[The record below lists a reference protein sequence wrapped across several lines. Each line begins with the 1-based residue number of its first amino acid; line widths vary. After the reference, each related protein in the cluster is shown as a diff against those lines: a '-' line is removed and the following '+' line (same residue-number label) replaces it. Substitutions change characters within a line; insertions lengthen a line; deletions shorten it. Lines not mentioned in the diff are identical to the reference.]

1 MAILV
6 VIRWLAFLGQTQY
19 AHSGF
24 SSLVQSL
31 LPKDTLLRTY
41 WREVDKSNIH
51 MDFKRNWVILR

>member
-1 MAILV
+1 MKPNWQKLASLV
-6 VIRWLAFLGQTQY
+6 WPTKY

-41 WREVDKSNIH
+41 LMLITINKEPKLSCQRIMIS
-51 MDFKRNWVILR
+51 